1 MEFTGSDERRRKRWQ
16 RCHQRRRARAFTLV
30 ELLVVIAIIALLA
43 SLVFPS
49 LARAKAKGK
58 ATFCFNDMRQLV
70 LALHVYAGDHDD
82 ELPLN
87 AGTDGI
93 RRTVASGEFRNWA
106 NDVMSWELDSD
117 NTNTALLA
125 IGGLGPYVGGVARIF
140 KCPSD
145 TALSKV
151 QQEAGWTER
160 VRSFSMNAMLGN
172 AGEFMKAQVN
182 TNNPDYRQFVKLGE
196 VTRPSTIFAFIEEHP
211 DSINDGY
218 FLNRFRSTQ
227 WIDLPASYHDG
238 GANMAYVDGHME
250 WHRWRFASTRPPAQ
264 PDAAKLPRIIPPAE
278 REDFSWLLSQ
288 TSVYTEAESEDH
300 QYEDHS
306 Y

>member
-1 MEFTGSDERRRKRWQ
+1 MEITAFDKRRGKPWQ
-16 RCHQRRRARAFTLV
+16 RDNRSPRRLAFTLL
-30 ELLVVIAIIALLA
+30 ELLVVIAVIALLA
-43 SLVFPS
+43 SLAFPS

-58 ATFCFNDMRQLV
+58 ATFCFNDMRQLT

-93 RRTVASGEFRNWA
+93 RQTVASGEYRNWA

-117 NTNTALLA
+117 NTNTTLLT
-125 IGGLGPYVGGVARIF
+125 IGGLGPYVGGVARVF

-145 TALSKV
+145 TVLSKV

-160 VRSFSMNAMLGN
+160 VRSVSMNAMLGN

-182 TNNPDYRQFVKLGE
+182 TNNPDYRQFVRLGD
-196 VTRPSTIFAFIEEHP
+196 VTQPSGIFAFIEEHP

-227 WIDLPASYHDG
+227 WIDLPASYHEG
-238 GANMAYVDGHME
+238 GANMAYVDGHVE
-250 WHRWRFASTRPPAQ
+250 WHHWRFASTKPPAQ
-264 PDAAKLPRIIPPAE
+264 PDAARLPLSIPLGE
-278 REDFSWLLSQ
+278 RADFYWLLSQ
-288 TSVYTEAESEDH
+288 TSVYSDPGSEDFE
-300 QYEDHS
+300 Y
-306 Y
+306 